1 MWLLLKEWKGKKGRV
16 LFILSLLWI
25 NVYCHFSRLTFK
37 ISNSNASRLYAGPV
51 LLSYYSRENF
61 WRSQNLVSISDV
73 YVIFSYNRIQFL
85 LKVPTTCR
93 AGYQYKKK
101 HKILNLNLT
110 VLIIFFVAPQGFGP
124 EAITRGAR
132 LYTYMDKEYLFK
144 KCL

>member
-1 MWLLLKEWKGKKGRV
+1 MQGQFYYHIIAGKTSDGLK
-16 LFILSLLWI
+16 ILCPFLMFTRS
-25 NVYCHFSRLTFK
+25 FLTTE
-37 ISNSNASRLYAGPV
+37 
-51 LLSYYSRENF
+51 YS
-61 WRSQNLVSISDV
+61 
-73 YVIFSYNRIQFL
+73 FL
-85 LKVPTTCR
+85 LKVPTTYR

-110 VLIIFFVAPQGFGP
+110 VLLIFFVAPQGFGP